1 MDSDFMD
8 NLKNMMNANSEN
20 GNNTNSIN
28 PDMLKNLIG
37 MLNQSNTAGGSNNEG
52 NFNDDTNSSNTD
64 SFSSSSN
71 SSASSDAPNIDI
83 NMLFKMKSIMDK
95 MNSNKNDPRS
105 KLLLSLKPYLKESR
119 KNKLDTYIQLLNM
132 GKIIE
137 VFNQDGGE
145 STK

>member
-37 MLNQSNTAGGSNNEG
+37 MLNQSNNANNAS
-52 NFNDDTNSSNTD
+52 NFNNDTNSSNTD

-71 SSASSDAPNIDI
+71 SNAGSDAPNIDI

>member
-8 NLKNMMNANSEN
+8 NLKNMVNANSDN

-37 MLNQSNTAGGSNNEG
+37 MLNQSNNAGGSSNGN
-52 NFNDDTNSSNTD
+52 NFNNDTNSSNND
-64 SFSSSSN
+64 SFSSS
-71 SSASSDAPNIDI
+71 ASSDTPNIDI